1 MKLEL
6 NRYLKRSL
14 KNLYWRQGQ
23 RVLAEVQ
30 KPVLDLAGELDVD
43 SLKRRVPFLLRGEP
57 VEKYQREMW
66 VKGGSL
72 FALDTVK
79 RIHKVLRKQEED
91 IDFWEDYFRR
101 YVNERAL
108 LKTGQILTTQ
118 EEIIN
123 NLIDGILEEGFQNG
137 QGIPE
142 IQRAMRGRLTEALT
156 DINKYQAER
165 IARTEINGAANTG
178 SFEGAWQTGVALGK
192 EWITSGLKGIRESH
206 LYYES
211 LGNVKMDY
219 QYNTGLRFPGESTGP
234 AEEIINCRCVIGY
247 IVDE

>member
-6 NRYLKRSL
+6 NKYLRRSL
-14 KNLYWRQGQ
+14 TVLYFKQGQ

-30 KPVLDLAGELDVD
+30 QPVLDLAGEIDIE
-43 SLKRRVPFLLRGEP
+43 SLKLRVPFLLRGEP
-57 VEKYQREMW
+57 VDKYQREMW

-101 YVNERAL
+101 YINERSL
-108 LKTGQILTTQ
+108 LKTGQILSTQ
-118 EEIIN
+118 EEVIN
-123 NLIDGILEEGFQNG
+123 NVIDGLLEEGFQNG
-137 QGIPE
+137 LGIPE
-142 IQRAMRGRLTEALT
+142 IQRELRGQLTEALT
-156 DINKYQAER
+156 TINKYQAER

-211 LGNVKMDY
+211 LGGVKMDY
-219 QYNTGLRFPGESTGP
+219 QYNMGLRFPGESTGS
-234 AEEIINCRCVIGY
+234 AEEIINCRCTIGY